1 MRSIK
6 WQGWRM
12 KKRTRNKEGLLY
24 LLTLEDVNS
33 FFFGSDSLL
42 PDNKILGKQKTV
54 EETNLS
60 LRVKV
65 V

>member
-1 MRSIK
+1 
-6 WQGWRM
+6 M